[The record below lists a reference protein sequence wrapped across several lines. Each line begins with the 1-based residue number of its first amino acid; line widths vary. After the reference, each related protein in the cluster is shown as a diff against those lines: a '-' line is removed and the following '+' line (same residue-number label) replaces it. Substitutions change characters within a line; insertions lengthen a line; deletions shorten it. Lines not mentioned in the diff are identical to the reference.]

1 VGQRRVIFDL
11 PADRRSAGTARRIVA
26 VTLDAWAL
34 PGLRADAQLVVSE
47 MVSNALMHAPGA
59 ASHELQIVRRPTG
72 IRLVVADGSSRP
84 PALRP
89 TDDRRPGGRGLRI
102 IEALAAAWGCELRA
116 DGKQVWADLD
126 EPDRG

>member
-1 VGQRRVIFDL
+1 VIFDL

-34 PGLRADAQLVVSE
+34 AGLRADAQLVVSE

-59 ASHELQIVRRPTG
+59 AGHELQILRRTTG
-72 IRLVVADGSSRP
+72 IRLVVADGSSSP
-84 PALRP
+84 PVLRP
-89 TDDRRPGGRGLRI
+89 ADGGPGGRGLRI

-126 EPDRG
+126 EPDHG